1 MFGGLG
7 DAVPDEGC
15 APRRHGHLRRY
26 RTVTADSRPAGPL
39 LSLVDRLILPA
50 LGAIYGSPEPNL
62 ALELQAANGVRTRDL
77 KLGKLALYQLS
88 YRRTGSDTTPLPLIL
103 GVVRRRALPI
113 FISVVAAA
121 LIGLLIYGISH
132 QAASRTLDDL
142 VAHGQQPL
150 APQAADK
157 LPILGGDGRSSLAA
171 LKGKVV
177 VLNFW
182 ASWCEPCQIE
192 APLLERAQSKLEAHD
207 ATVLGVAYLDAAPDS
222 KSFVRRFHLTYPN
235 LRDNDGAFAHSYGT
249 DQLPE
254 SFVIDRQGH
263 IVAISRGQ
271 IEQPFLNRA
280 IALAESS

>member
-1 MFGGLG
+1 
-7 DAVPDEGC
+7 
-15 APRRHGHLRRY
+15 
-26 RTVTADSRPAGPL
+26 
-39 LSLVDRLILPA
+39 
-50 LGAIYGSPEPNL
+50 
-62 ALELQAANGVRTRDL
+62 LE
-77 KLGKLALYQLS
+77 
-88 YRRTGSDTTPLPLIL
+88 
-103 GVVRRRALPI
+103 VVRRRALPI

-142 VAHGQQPL
+142 VAHGQQPA
-150 APQAADK
+150 APQATDK

-207 ATVLGVAYLDAAPDS
+207 ATVLGVTYLDAAPDS
-222 KSFVRRFHLTYPN
+222 KSFVHRFHLTYPN

-254 SFVIDRQGH
+254 SFVINRQGH
-263 IVAISRGQ
+263 IVAISRGE
-271 IEQPFLNRA
+271 IEQPFLNKA